1 MPYSCTL
8 DGRKW
13 KLQKADGSK
22 TFGTHDSK
30 KSCMKQLK
38 AIYANEINN
47 EAHVRF
53 VGRLYN
59 TDIDPK
65 LITNEDTIKMVI
77 EGEGGSVLGAIK
89 IHNSLRQSGKR
100 IVGYIPTIALSA
112 HAILALACDELYIA
126 ENGAMMFHPPK
137 AELKENSSLSAEELK
152 NLADSLDVA
161 ETMLVNTL
169 MSRTKKT
176 EEECRAIMGKDTW
189 YSAQQALESGIVDG
203 IIPILRDI
211 EVMDYMPVE
220 IVNQVRK
227 VQSMAVKELCDKF
240 GIVATDENAEEKL
253 VDFIAG
259 LQKKLE
265 PPKQMEISN
274 SLLSVV
280 RSARDT
286 ELRMLVSEG
295 KCAPVQAEELKKNF
309 LSDERVKADI
319 QNDSQE
325 FSNIVAFAR
334 KGEKQIQIGGSSGSQ
349 NPPPGTGGSSN
360 ALVRDAEKRREAL
373 KKQNA

>member
-1 MPYSCTL
+1 
-8 DGRKW
+8 
-13 KLQKADGSK
+13 
-22 TFGTHDSK
+22 
-30 KSCMKQLK
+30 
-38 AIYANEINN
+38 
-47 EAHVRF
+47 
-53 VGRLYN
+53 
-59 TDIDPK
+59 
-65 LITNEDTIKMVI
+65 
-77 EGEGGSVLGAIK
+77 
-89 IHNSLRQSGKR
+89 
-100 IVGYIPTIALSA
+100 
-112 HAILALACDELYIA
+112 
-126 ENGAMMFHPPK
+126 
-137 AELKENSSLSAEELK
+137 
-152 NLADSLDVA
+152 
-161 ETMLVNTL
+161 
-169 MSRTKKT
+169 
-176 EEECRAIMGKDTW
+176 MGKDTW